1 MVFKWK
7 CKNTISKYNELDFF
21 ADIIM
26 SCRVLNTIIKHKNH
40 PTINNL
46 RKSTT

>member
-21 ADIIM
+21 ADII
-26 SCRVLNTIIKHKNH
+26 VLSSIEHNYQAQE
-40 PTINNL
+40 
-46 RKSTT
+46 SSSY